1 MTSRLAS
8 RRWGIHGRGRLSKWT
23 PGPGIYNQ
31 ELVTNSNRSLRIA
44 SPRSPHSCRARFK
57 LVCVL
62 VLTQVLSEYGFA
74 IGQQKPSELL
84 QNAPSERG
92 ADVATRQ
99 DSDPVAEARL
109 LVERGHLD
117 QAERILRDYLQVR
130 ENSADAHYLLGYI
143 YFQQIHE
150 QLQPP
155 STPQSNPPGPE
166 TVDPHF
172 REAKATD
179 SLAELRQAA
188 KYRDPGPFDMKVAAL
203 DYILLKD
210 YPNADKWLTHSL
222 ESNPDDSDGWYYLGR
237 TKYKENRFAEAAEA
251 FRRFLKLV
259 PGSVKGEDNLGLAY
273 QGLGRTDDAIRAYS
287 AAIRG
292 QKDSLLQ
299 DAGPFLDLG
308 VLLLEQNRSEQSV
321 AYLQQAVAV
330 APEDARGHEQL
341 GKAYDR
347 LGQLTKAQSELEK
360 ASELS
365 PQNPRLHY
373 LLGRVYQR
381 EGLEDKA
388 KNEFDRSEAL
398 KRTSPSQGNE
408 E

>member
-1 MTSRLAS
+1 
-8 RRWGIHGRGRLSKWT
+8 
-23 PGPGIYNQ
+23 
-31 ELVTNSNRSLRIA
+31 
-44 SPRSPHSCRARFK
+44 
-57 LVCVL
+57 
-62 VLTQVLSEYGFA
+62 
-74 IGQQKPSELL
+74 
-84 QNAPSERG
+84 
-92 ADVATRQ
+92 
-99 DSDPVAEARL
+99 VAEARL
-109 LVERGHLD
+109 LFERGHLE
-117 QAERILRDYLQVR
+117 QAERILRDYLRAR

-143 YFQQIHE
+143 YFQQIHQ

-155 STPQSNPPGPE
+155 STPPSDRPGAQ

-172 REAKATD
+172 LETRAKE

-188 KYRDPGPFDMKVAAL
+188 KYRDPSPFDMKVAAL

-222 ESNPDDSDGWYYLGR
+222 ESNPDDNEGWYYLGR
-237 TKYKENRFAEAAEA
+237 TKYKENRFAEAVET
-251 FRRFLKLV
+251 FQRFLKLV

-273 QGLGRTDDAIRAYS
+273 QGLGRTDDAIGAYRT
-287 AAIRG
+287 AIG
-292 QKDSLLQ
+292 EQKDSLIQ
-299 DAGPFLDLG
+299 DAGPLLDLG
-308 VLLLEQNRSEQSV
+308 TLLLDQNRTEQSV
-321 AYLQQAVAV
+321 SYLQQAVAV

-347 LGQLTKAQSELEK
+347 LGQLTRAQSELEK

-381 EGLEDKA
+381 EGFEDKA
-388 KNEFDRSEAL
+388 KNEFDRSQAL
-398 KRTSPSQGNE
+398 GRTPPSEGNE